1 MKVVLLKDW
10 GDYKKG
16 AELEIIDKSVLTK
29 GIETNLFKEVEKSKK
44 EK

>member
-10 GDYKKG
+10 GDNKKG
-16 AELEIIDKSVLTK
+16 AELEILDNSVLKK
-29 GIETNLFKEVEKSKK
+29 GIETNLFKEIKK

>member
-10 GDYKKG
+10 GDNKKG
-16 AELEIIDKSVLTK
+16 TELEIIDKSVLTK
-29 GIETNLFKEVEKSKK
+29 GIKTNLFKEIKK